1 MDIQQHEQ
9 LLRILTEEFTK
20 KELTVSY
27 TQWDADG
34 EDEEETQF
42 RATLAS
48 ATITNNEFTEKDL
61 LLIFAAEDGEH
72 IEILMEIPS
81 EEADLATIDVGRLSI
96 FGTEAE
102 LVLEA

>member
-9 LLRILTEEFTK
+9 LLKILTEEYANK
-20 KELTVSY
+20 VLTVSY
-27 TQWDADG
+27 TQWDAEG

-48 ATITNNEFTEKDL
+48 ATLTNNEFTEKDL
-61 LLIFAAEDGEH
+61 LLVFAAEDGEH

-81 EEADLATIDVGRLSI
+81 EEADLAANEAGRLSI

-102 LVLEA
+102 LVLES